1 MHQVGGL
8 CHTSLNNAQIGI
20 LGIQFIWTRDA
31 EIALAHARQDKK
43 IMGKVDQKFLDMLNE
58 LIDVTT
64 QELTKINRTKFET
77 LITIHLH
84 QRDIFHDLVS
94 IINVLTTSQLQAAL
108 LISSHFIT
116 GCTEGQ
122 VSS

>member
-1 MHQVGGL
+1 
-8 CHTSLNNAQIGI
+8 
-20 LGIQFIWTRDA
+20 
-31 EIALAHARQDKK
+31 
-43 IMGKVDQKFLDMLNE
+43 MGKVDQKFLDMLNE

-94 IINVLTTSQLQAAL
+94 VVNVLVTGQLQAAL
-108 LISSHFIT
+108 FISGHFFT
-116 GCTEGQ
+116 GRT
-122 VSS
+122 

>member
-1 MHQVGGL
+1 
-8 CHTSLNNAQIGI
+8 
-20 LGIQFIWTRDA
+20 
-31 EIALAHARQDKK
+31 
-43 IMGKVDQKFLDMLNE
+43 MGKVDQKFLDMLNE

-94 IINVLTTSQLQAAL
+94 VVNVLVTGQLQAAL
-108 LISSHFIT
+108 FIN
-116 GCTEGQ
+116 
-122 VSS
+122 